1 MKSRHLARELAL
13 QTLYALDF
21 NNTLQLDAVED
32 TFSAM
37 NAEEFAEF
45 EEEVR
50 LYGMYLVRGTI
61 EDLEAIDE
69 LIGRFSLNRPIDRI
83 DYVDR
88 NILRMSVFCFRQG
101 DIHPHIVIDEAV
113 KLSQS
118 FSTDVNYKFINGIL
132 DAMQKQL
139 FPLKEQWQ

>member
-69 LIGRFSLNRPIDRI
+69 LIGR
-83 DYVDR
+83 
-88 NILRMSVFCFRQG
+88 
-101 DIHPHIVIDEAV
+101 
-113 KLSQS
+113 
-118 FSTDVNYKFINGIL
+118 
-132 DAMQKQL
+132 
-139 FPLKEQWQ
+139 